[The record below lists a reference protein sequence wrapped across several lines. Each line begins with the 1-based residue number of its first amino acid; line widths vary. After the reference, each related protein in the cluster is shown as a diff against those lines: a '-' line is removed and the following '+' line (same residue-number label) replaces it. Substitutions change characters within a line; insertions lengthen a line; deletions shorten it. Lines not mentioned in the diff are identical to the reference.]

1 MTFWLALF
9 AGASCFT
16 MFGFFLHAALTMSRD
31 EGVARFDYLPTPTR
45 DEWDWPKP
53 VDPERAV
60 VLDYRGPFDAA
71 GAKPVDPELQFAEA
85 LDAAHGSKP

>member
-53 VDPERAV
+53 VDPE
-60 VLDYRGPFDAA
+60 
-71 GAKPVDPELQFAEA
+71 LQFAEA